1 MSRIRD
7 SRCSNSLCSCP
18 RNQPYRLWEQP
29 FDVRDTSWRR
39 SRGRPRVRFGK
50 SDALFLEDE
59 GITVRGNGCSD
70 LGDLRRRLGHEFRKV
85 AVTQKRDD
93 GDKADSD
100 GDEDGVPAG
109 SGGVEGQ
116 SADRGTGTS
125 EDGGPKQFAK
135 ELFGAPKIGG
145 IRGSNGANFWRGE
158 FGELRR
164 ERPGDGRGFPP
175 GLEVVSEV
183 HVEIS
188 GLKNRINVAAGDVK
202 DAVAAALGVGPGDVD
217 AIGGEKTGET
227 LGVLN
232 GGDLILAQSE
242 SGFFAAVAEAVGTQE

>member
-1 MSRIRD
+1 
-7 SRCSNSLCSCP
+7 
-18 RNQPYRLWEQP
+18 LWEQP
-29 FDVRDTSWRR
+29 FDVRDTRWRR
-39 SRGRPRVRFGK
+39 SHGRPRVRFGK

-59 GITVRGNGCSD
+59 GITVRGNGCSG
-70 LGDLRRRLGHEFRKV
+70 LGDLRRRLGDEFRKV

-109 SGGVEGQ
+109 SGGVEGEVEGQ

-125 EDGGPKQFAK
+125 EDGGPKEFAK

-145 IRGSNGANFWRGE
+145 IRGSDGANFWRGE

-202 DAVAAALGVGPGDVD
+202 DAAAAALGFGPGDVD

-227 LGVLN
+227 LVVLN